1 MVKEYRLEQNIDELI
16 QESRNQENRG
26 PKLAAVHTKLGNII
40 GEELACT
47 IANKKETTIITL
59 MRAGLPFSQG
69 IFEFFPTSPFL
80 PIKKVEDLQE
90 YDIYLTNRNIIVV
103 DSVINSGK
111 SIQPIVDYLKK
122 KNNKIII
129 VTNVI
134 NDKAVPKF
142 NDVDLHTIRI
152 SANSYVGT
160 KSIDTGNR
168 LFNTIELD

>member
-1 MVKEYRLEQNIDELI
+1 MVKEYRLELNIGELI
-16 QESRNQENRG
+16 EESRNQENRG
-26 PKLAAVHTKLGNII
+26 PKLAKVHTKLGNII
-40 GEELACT
+40 GEDLSSN
-47 IANKKETTIITL
+47 ISNDKDTTIITI

-80 PIKKVEDLQE
+80 PIKNVEDLQE
-90 YDIYLTNRNIIVV
+90 YEIYLNDRNIIVV

-111 SIQPIVDYLKK
+111 SIQPIVEYLKS
-122 KNNKIII
+122 KNNNII
-129 VTNVI
+129 VATNVI

-142 NDVDLHTIRI
+142 EDVDLYTIRI

-168 LFNTIELD
+168 LFNTVELE

>member
-16 QESRNQENRG
+16 QESRKQENRG
-26 PKLAAVHTKLGNII
+26 PKLGKIHTKLGNII
-40 GEELACT
+40 GENIACT
-47 IANKKETTIITL
+47 ISNEKETTIITI

-69 IFEFFPTSPFL
+69 IFEFFPTAPFL
-80 PIKKVEDLQE
+80 PIKNVEDLQE
-90 YDIYLTNRNIIVV
+90 YEIYLNNRNVIVV

-111 SIQPIVDYLKK
+111 SIQPIVEYLKG
-122 KNNKIII
+122 KNNNIII
-129 VTNVI
+129 ATNVI

-142 NDVDLHTIRI
+142 DDVDLHTIRV

-168 LFNTIELD
+168 LFNTVELD